1 MFVFGEVQDPLLE
14 TVKLVEDIV
23 RGQIVEII
31 TRARQLTHLRASRFL
46 SADDVIFLIR
56 DDRGKVNRLRT
67 YLSWKDVRK
76 KAKDD
81 ESGEAGAEVE
91 IDDAVNADSFTEKM
105 TAKIRNTMVK
115 LPWEVL
121 TPFSDA
127 LKSLPGRH
135 TRAAAAEED
144 EEQDEDEMQAYQ
156 DSMQRLRDADEITKK
171 MTKDEYVHYSDCRQ
185 ASFTYRKAK
194 RFREFV
200 NFSAYLDVG
209 PNDDI
214 VDILGFLSFEMV
226 RTLCVKSLDVRDRM
240 ERSVKVASA
249 ASGGAVRRNTML
261 GGKMAA
267 GGIGNGGGAGT
278 KRKSLSVSRDNEPAS
293 TAAEPSKR
301 AAVPAAVLTT
311 QGSETT
317 AAAPVAPAPVSLFA
331 PPPSARQPLLP
342 MHVLEAFAQI
352 QREQVG
358 GRVGGMRNFR
368 GGVMRGTLALI

>member
-1 MFVFGEVQDPLLE
+1 
-14 TVKLVEDIV
+14 
-23 RGQIVEII
+23 
-31 TRARQLTHLRASRFL
+31 
-46 SADDVIFLIR
+46 
-56 DDRGKVNRLRT
+56 
-67 YLSWKDVRK
+67 
-76 KAKDD
+76 
-81 ESGEAGAEVE
+81 
-91 IDDAVNADSFTEKM
+91 
-105 TAKIRNTMVK
+105 
-115 LPWEVL
+115 
-121 TPFSDA
+121 
-127 LKSLPGRH
+127 
-135 TRAAAAEED
+135 
-144 EEQDEDEMQAYQ
+144 
-156 DSMQRLRDADEITKK
+156 
-171 MTKDEYVHYSDCRQ
+171 
-185 ASFTYRKAK
+185 
-194 RFREFV
+194 
-200 NFSAYLDVG
+200 
-209 PNDDI
+209 
-214 VDILGFLSFEMV
+214 MV

-301 AAVPAAVLTT
+301 AAVPAAVLTVSPDKLDIALPATGSVVASTTGKADSSQPMKRTKT